1 MSKTTSTT
9 AAELMAVVETY
20 RRAGWPTPFPLPA
33 GEKFPPVAG
42 CTGEAP
48 SVEDAAR
55 DAEAAW
61 NEITNGQARN
71 MGLRMP
77 ADVIALDVDDYGD
90 RKHGAETLYRL
101 TEALGDLP
109 PTFSSTRRG
118 AESPARHL
126 FFRVPAGVKWSSA
139 AGPGIDILQHTH
151 RYAVVW
157 PSVVDG
163 DMYRWYD
170 VDGNVM
176 PEGEIPNV
184 EDLTE
189 LPAVWVDALKKSEI
203 TGTPRPELSL
213 SRPAA
218 WEWLRENVRNPNAET
233 TGPLALTEWTSG
245 ALADLFNPDNCGSR
259 HDEMVSLTRV
269 MIRTALETGAEGL
282 LSLLETV
289 RSAFYDAYAGG
300 DDRRPDPA
308 EFDRAVHGEVEKIR
322 GEVEAGLYRPFA
334 VLAASVTGLSPEV
347 FTALRS
353 DRPANLPEVDGV
365 DAVRRVVLSSPA
377 PIVAVADLVALL
389 YPDLVTVRVRGGR
402 DLVRDER
409 TNAEVTDGDLR
420 RILAETVSMV
430 TGRVVGAEEEDTPD
444 HEKARKVHGE
454 VSRLIGAANLTA
466 LTELLANAV
475 TDTGR
480 VLSAED
486 LDRNPWL
493 IGVGDEVLDLS
504 KVESNPGGSLADWM
518 RPRTYDDAVTKSA
531 PVDVAAGLAALE
543 HRAASPVES
552 HRETCT
558 EKLIAA
564 VFPDPAVRRFA
575 QKALGYSMS
584 GSNKMHKFFVWFGPG
599 GGGKGSVMDSVTATL
614 GTDYVSEMTPHQF
627 IKGSGSRP
635 DPDYAASLGTR
646 LSFVNETEEGQEI
659 DAAAIKRATEVRSGR
674 ALYSNEVVKTDANT
688 VTVMTNR
695 PFKFKT
701 DSAVERRL
709 AVIPFDT
716 PRAEIAVA
724 QPSPMGE
731 PWRERPEEQVW
742 FLLWLIEGYRLAV
755 AEGLDVEDYPA
766 GVAEAT
772 RGFIEEADPSARFFR
787 MLERTGDP
795 EDFLPTTEM
804 VRKYRNVTGVTVAEA
819 TDRQVSMKF
828 SRWFKDRGHPS
839 DAYRQGNGGS
849 RGFRNWRLTDPD
861 NVVEFPRLDADAVE
875 DAHAD
880 AIA

>member
-1 MSKTTSTT
+1 MSKTTFTT
-9 AAELMAVVETY
+9 AVEMAETY
-20 RRAGWPTPFPLPA
+20 RRAGWPTPFPVAA
-33 GEKFPPVAG
+33 GEKFPPVTG

-48 SVEDAAR
+48 SVEEADR
-55 DAEAAW
+55 NAEAAW
-61 NEITNGQARN
+61 NEIPNGEARN

-77 ADVIALDVDDYGD
+77 ADVIALDVDDYEK
-90 RKHGAETLYRL
+90 KHGAAALAEL
-101 TEALGDLP
+101 TEKLGALP
-109 PTFSSTRRG
+109 PTYSSTRRG
-118 AESPARHL
+118 AESPARQL
-126 FFRVPAGVKWSSA
+126 FFLVPAGVKWSSV
-139 AGPGIDILQHTH
+139 AGPGIDVLQHTH

-163 DMYRWYD
+163 DMYRWYTPA
-170 VDGNVM
+170 GELM
-176 PEGEIPNV
+176 AEGEIPAV
-184 EDLTE
+184 EDLPE
-189 LPAVWVDALKKSEI
+189 LPAPWVDALKRGEV
-203 TGTPRPELSL
+203 TGAPRPGKSL

-218 WEWLRENVRNPNAET
+218 LKWLAENVRNAEGST
-233 TGPLALTEWTSG
+233 TGRLALTEWTSG
-245 ALADLFNPDNCGSR
+245 ALADRFNPDNCGSR

-269 MIRTALETGAEGL
+269 MIRTALETDAEGL
-282 LSLLETV
+282 LSLLERT
-289 RSAFYDAYAGG
+289 RTAFYGAYTVKPGEH
-300 DDRRPDPA
+300 DRRPDPA

-322 GEVEAGLYRPFA
+322 GEVEAGLFRPFA
-334 VLAASVTGLSPEV
+334 VLAASVTGLRPEV

-353 DRPANLPEVDGV
+353 DRPADLPAIDGA

-377 PIVAVADLVALL
+377 PVVAVADLVALL
-389 YPDLVTVRVRGGR
+389 CPDLVTVRVRGGR

-420 RILAETVSMV
+420 RVLTETVSPV
-430 TGRVVGAEEEDTPD
+430 TGRVVGAEEEDTAE

-480 VLSAED
+480 VLSAEK

-493 IGVGDEVLDLS
+493 IGVGDKVLDLS
-504 KVESNPGGSLADWM
+504 EVERNPGGSLADWM
-518 RPRTYDDAVTKSA
+518 RPRTYADAVTKSA
-531 PVDVAAGLAALE
+531 PVDVVAGLAALE

-558 EKLIAA
+558 EKLIEA

-584 GSNKMHKFFVWFGPG
+584 GSNKLHKFFVWFGPG
-599 GGGKGSVMDSVTATL
+599 GGGKGSVYDSVTATL
-614 GTDYVSEMTPHQF
+614 GADYVSEMTPHQF

-635 DPDYAASLGTR
+635 DPDYAASLSTR
-646 LSFVNETEEGQEI
+646 LSFINETEEGQEF

-695 PFKFKT
+695 PFKIKT

-716 PRAEIAVA
+716 PRAEIAAA

-766 GVAEAT
+766 AVAEAT

-804 VRKYRNVTGVTVAEA
+804 VSPYRNVTGVTVAEA
-819 TDRQVSMKF
+819 TDRQVSMKI
-828 SRWFKDRGHPS
+828 SRWFKDRGHAG
-839 DAYRQGNGGS
+839 DAYRQGHGGS
-849 RGFRNWRLTDPD
+849 RGYRGWRLTDPD
-861 NVVEFPRLDADAVE
+861 NVVEFPRLDPEAVE

-880 AIA
+880 AVA